1 LPGYRK
7 DAEIGPRGWANTP
20 AVEATMSELLLNIL
34 HDRPAE
40 PVLMLRGPTEHGSD
54 ARSLPVK
61 ITAIDVA
68 DKTLRVTFRLLTTDE
83 REALLQHIREP
94 DVKP

>member
-1 LPGYRK
+1 
-7 DAEIGPRGWANTP
+7 
-20 AVEATMSELLLNIL
+20 
-34 HDRPAE
+34 
-40 PVLMLRGPTEHGSD
+40 MLRGPTEHGSD